1 LTFIASK
8 LHSYNNS
15 LSPIAMEQFSMLAM
29 DAGHLTARGAVI
41 VATLCVG
48 MHPVTLRVTIA
59 HGSGHAPSAERGA
72 SLAAFPRRAWERS
85 HRAQT
90 SNQVGCQAASLWLL
104 RLLWLLTFLPHRE
117 ASFRFCAVGKPAWM
131 PV

>member
-59 HGSGHAPSAERGA
+59 HGSRHAPSAERGA

-85 HRAQT
+85 QRGQIC
-90 SNQVGCQAASLWLL
+90 NQVGCQAASLLIVIWLL
-104 RLLWLLTFLPHRE
+104 IFLPPRE
-117 ASFRFCAVGKPAWM
+117 AEWRFCAVGKPAWM